1 MARDSNTRPT
11 ALITGASAGIGAELA
26 KVFAGHDYDV
36 VLVARRRDALEA
48 LAGTLEGKHG
58 ITATVIVDDLGD
70 PEAPERIFVA
80 VRDARIDVDVLVNNA
95 GFGLGGEFSE
105 TPIERETAMVQVN
118 ITSLMHLTK
127 LFIAPMLRRR
137 SGFVLN
143 VASTAAFFPG
153 PGMSVYYATKAFVLS
168 FSQALAEEL
177 AKSGVVVSC
186 LCPGPTETEF
196 ADVAQV
202 SRAKLFDAN
211 VADAREVAEFGYRA
225 LMAGWR
231 VAIPGARNKLL
242 VQAQRFVPRRLVA
255 RAVKKLQESRR

>member
-1 MARDSNTRPT
+1 MARESTRRPT

-26 KVFAGHDYDV
+26 KVFAAHDHDL

-70 PEAPERIFVA
+70 PEAPERIFAA
-80 VRDARIDVDVLVNNA
+80 VRDARLDVDVLVNNA

-105 TPIERETAMVQVN
+105 TPIDREIAMVQVN
-118 ITSLMHLTK
+118 VTSLMQLTK
-127 LFIAPMLRRR
+127 LFVAPMVRRR

-168 FSQALAEEL
+168 FSQALSEEL
-177 AKSGVVVSC
+177 AKSGVVVTC

-202 SRAKLFDAN
+202 TRAKLFDTN
-211 VADAREVAEFGYRA
+211 VADAREVADFGYRA

-242 VQAQRFVPRRLVA
+242 VHAQRFVPRGLVA